1 MNMND
6 VVEKPS
12 LMDLMLAILSVLCVA
27 WTLVMTI
34 IFIHMGLI
42 GTMPVFET
50 IIYVILSWTALW
62 ILLTI
67 LAFLR

>member
-6 VVEKPS
+6 MVGKPK
-12 LMDLMLAILSVLCVA
+12 LMDLVFAILSVLCVA
-27 WTLVMTI
+27 WTLVITI

-42 GTMPVFET
+42 GTLAVFET

-62 ILLTI
+62 IVLTI
-67 LAFLR
+67 LAYLR

>member
-6 VVEKPS
+6 MVGKPK
-12 LMDLMLAILSVLCVA
+12 LMDLVLSILSVLCVA
-27 WTLVMTI
+27 WTLVITI

-42 GTMPVFET
+42 GTMAVFET

-62 ILLTI
+62 IVLTI
-67 LAFLR
+67 LAYLR

>member
-1 MNMND
+1 MND
-6 VVEKPS
+6 MMEKPK
-12 LMDLMLAILSVLCVA
+12 LIDLIFAILSVLCVA

-34 IFIHMGLI
+34 IFIHMGLV
-42 GTMPVFET
+42 GTMALFET

-67 LAFLR
+67 LAYLR